1 MLILQRTNKVIA
13 ERVTRYIED
22 KIRAR
27 VGIVLGSDKGL
38 YMVKSTFHDAAETL
52 ITCNEKDIFDILKLK
67 S

>member
-27 VGIVLGSDKGL
+27 VSIVHGSDK
-38 YMVKSTFHDAAETL
+38 Y
-52 ITCNEKDIFDILKLK
+52 
-67 S
+67 